1 MHVEVKDLTDLRL
14 ASIEGHVKALR
25 KMVAD
30 DRSCED
36 VLTQLSAVEAAI
48 NSLGKI
54 ILKNHLNHCVK
65 EGIEQGNA
73 DILASF
79 NKVLEKYL

>member
-1 MHVEVKDLTDLRL
+1 MHVDVKDLTDLRL